1 MPNWCLN
8 KLTITG
14 PEADVQ
20 AFKTKAV
27 GHSPWE
33 EPEGEPD
40 ALNFHS
46 LVPIP
51 ENLLAA
57 GYDGA
62 RYDWEMANWG
72 CKWGASGPGILD
84 EREGHVEYEF
94 YAVLRASQVPLAA
107 GVSAPSGENGPPPHQ
122 VIKLGIDVHLDRY
135 VVVRQIDGGVP
146 QPPQRFSPTQFLE
159 WAKKQTALAQQ
170 VYSCYEA
177 GPFGYRLHRK
187 LKEWGR
193 GLPDWR
199 RTRCLCWICRGY
211 GRAGIV
217 AWEGWRLGPHSRRK
231 ATMAALPS

>member
-94 YAVLRASQVPLAA
+94 YTAWSPPENFLQTVAVQYPKLQFVLEYEEPGMAYK
-107 GVSAPSGENGPPPHQ
+107 GP
-122 VIKLGIDVHLDRY
+122 
-135 VVVRQIDGGVP
+135 
-146 QPPQRFSPTQFLE
+146 
-159 WAKKQTALAQQ
+159 AKFQ
-170 VYSCYEA
+170 
-177 GPFGYRLHRK
+177 GDLHEDNCIS
-187 LKEWGR
+187 L
-193 GLPDWR
+193 
-199 RTRCLCWICRGY
+199 
-211 GRAGIV
+211 
-217 AWEGWRLGPHSRRK
+217 
-231 ATMAALPS
+231 